1 MTTGTDEV
9 LYEVDGHIA
18 TITLNRPERLNAIT
32 TTMLRGLT
40 VALQEAETN
49 RDVRA
54 CVLTGAGRGFCA
66 GLDLKAAAEGSGIG
80 SGGGG
85 GGLGNTRDLPTTVL
99 FEMDTPVIAAVN
111 GAAAGYGFDLSL
123 GCDMRLLASSA
134 KLVVGPAKRGVVP
147 ESGGTWYLPRL
158 VGWAKAAELC
168 FLCRDVL
175 ADEALELGLANRV
188 LPDEEVLATAQ
199 AWAREVATNA
209 PLAVQATKRLFRH
222 GWTEDFES
230 HTHHA
235 LLQVMQLFG
244 TKDFAEAVRAFGEKR
259 APEFEGR

>member
-9 LYEVDGHIA
+9 LYEVDGHVA
-18 TITLNRPERLNAIT
+18 TITLNRPDRLNAIT
-32 TTMLRGLT
+32 ATMLQGLT
-40 VALQEAETN
+40 RAFEAAEAD

-80 SGGGG
+80 SGSG

-111 GAAAGYGFDLSL
+111 GPAAGYGFDLSL
-123 GCDMRLLASSA
+123 GCDMRLVADSA

-168 FLCRDVL
+168 FLCRDVA

-188 LPDEEVLATAQ
+188 LPVEEVLATAQ
-199 AWAREVATNA
+199 AWGREIATNA

-222 GWTEDFES
+222 GWTEDFDS

-244 TKDFAEAVRAFGEKR
+244 TKDFAEAVRAFGEGR
-259 APEFEGR
+259 SPEFEGR

>member
-9 LYEVDGHIA
+9 LYEVADHVA

-32 TTMLRGLT
+32 STMLDGLSKAL
-40 VALQEAETN
+40 VAADDD

-54 CVLTGAGRGFCA
+54 VVLTGAGKGFCA

-80 SGGGG
+80 GGDAGAAHIG
-85 GGLGNTRDLPTTVL
+85 TRELPTTVL
-99 FEMDTPVIAAVN
+99 FNMDTPVIAAVN

-123 GCDMRLLASSA
+123 GCDMRLMAAGA
-134 KLVVGPAKRGVVP
+134 KLVPGPAKRGVVP

-168 FLCRDVL
+168 FLCRDIR
-175 ADEALELGLANRV
+175 AEEALELGLANRV
-188 LPDEEVLATAQ
+188 LPAEDVLPTAVDWGKEIG
-199 AWAREVATNA
+199 ANA

-222 GWTEDFES
+222 GWTEDFDS

-244 TKDFAEAVRAFGEKR
+244 SKDFAEGVRAFGEGR

>member
-9 LYEVDGHIA
+9 HYEVDHQVA
-18 TITLNRPERLNAIT
+18 TITLNRPDRLNAIT
-32 TTMLRGLT
+32 ATMLQGLARAFET
-40 VALQEAETN
+40 AEADRE
-49 RDVRA
+49 VRA

-80 SGGGG
+80 SGSG
-85 GGLGNTRDLPTTVL
+85 GGLGNTRDLPTSVL

-111 GAAAGYGFDLSL
+111 GPAAGYGFDLSL
-123 GCDMRLLASSA
+123 GCDMRLVADSA

-168 FLCRDVL
+168 FLCRDVA

-188 LPDEEVLATAQ
+188 LPTEEVLPTAQ
-199 AWAREVATNA
+199 AWGREIATNA

-222 GWTEDFES
+222 GWTEDFDS

-244 TKDFAEAVRAFGEKR
+244 TRDFSEAVRAFGEGR
-259 APEFEGR
+259 LPEFEGR

>member
-1 MTTGTDEV
+1 MTSGTDEV
-9 LYEVDGHIA
+9 LYEVDGHVA

-32 TTMLRGLT
+32 ASMLRGLT
-40 VALQEAETN
+40 VALQEAEGDRN
-49 RDVRA
+49 VRA

-66 GLDLKAAAEGSGIG
+66 GLDLKAAAEGSAIG
-80 SGGGG
+80 GEGGG

-111 GAAAGYGFDLSL
+111 GSAAGYGFDLSL
-123 GCDMRLLASSA
+123 GCDMRLVAASA
-134 KLVVGPAKRGVVP
+134 TLVVGPAKRGVVP

-158 VGWAKAAELC
+158 VGWARAAELC
-168 FLCRDVL
+168 FLCRDVA

-188 LPDEEVLATAQ
+188 LPDEQVLPTARS
-199 AWAREVATNA
+199 WAGEVAANA

-222 GWTEDFES
+222 GWTEDFGS

-244 TKDFAEAVRAFGEKR
+244 TEDFAEAVRAFGEKR

>member
-9 LYEVDGHIA
+9 LYEVDDQVA

-32 TTMLRGLT
+32 STMLDGLSKAL
-40 VALQEAETN
+40 VAADDD

-54 CVLTGAGRGFCA
+54 VVLTGAGKGFCA

-80 SGGGG
+80 SGDGGG
-85 GGLGNTRDLPTTVL
+85 AHIGTRELPTTVL
-99 FEMDTPVIAAVN
+99 FNMDTPVIAAVN

-123 GCDMRLLASSA
+123 GCDIRLMASGA

-168 FLCRDVL
+168 FLCRDIR
-175 ADEALELGLANRV
+175 AEEALEIGLANRV
-188 LPDEEVLATAQ
+188 LPPEDVLPTAVG
-199 AWAREVATNA
+199 WAKEIGANA

-222 GWTEDFES
+222 GWTEDFDS

-244 TKDFAEAVRAFGEKR
+244 TKDFAEGVRAFGENR
-259 APEFEGR
+259 SPEFQGR

>member
-1 MTTGTDEV
+1 MATGTDEV
-9 LYEVDGHIA
+9 LYEVDGHVA

-32 TTMLRGLT
+32 TEMLRGLT
-40 VALQEAETN
+40 LAFASAEED

-85 GGLGNTRDLPTTVL
+85 LGSTRDLPTTVL

-111 GAAAGYGFDLSL
+111 GSAAGYGFDLSL
-123 GCDMRLLASSA
+123 GCDMRLVASSA

-188 LPDEEVLATAQ
+188 LADEEVLPTAQ
-199 AWAREVATNA
+199 AWAREIATNA
-209 PLAVQATKRLFRH
+209 PLAVQTTKRLFRH

-235 LLQVMQLFG
+235 LLQVMQMFG
-244 TKDFAEAVRAFGEKR
+244 TKDFAEAVRAFAEKR
-259 APEFEGR
+259 APEFDGR

>member
-1 MTTGTDEV
+1 MTSGTEEV
-9 LYEVDGHIA
+9 LYEVDGHVA

-32 TTMLRGLT
+32 ATMLRGLT
-40 VALQEAETN
+40 VALQEAEGD
-49 RDVRA
+49 RSVRA

-66 GLDLKAAAEGSGIG
+66 GLDLKAAAEGGGIG
-80 SGGGG
+80 GDAGG

-111 GAAAGYGFDLSL
+111 GSAAGYGFDLSL
-123 GCDMRLLASSA
+123 GCDMRLVAASA
-134 KLVVGPAKRGVVP
+134 TLVVGPAKRGVVP

-158 VGWAKAAELC
+158 VGWARAAELC
-168 FLCRDVL
+168 FLCRDVT

-188 LPDEEVLATAQ
+188 LPDEQVLPTARS
-199 AWAREVATNA
+199 WASEVAANA

-222 GWTEDFES
+222 GWTEDFGS

-244 TKDFAEAVRAFGEKR
+244 TEDFSEAVRAFTEKR

>member
-1 MTTGTDEV
+1 MITGTDEV
-9 LYEVDGHIA
+9 LYEVDDTVA
-18 TITLNRPERLNAIT
+18 TITLNRPDRLNAIT
-32 TTMLRGLT
+32 STMLAGLSK
-40 VALQEAETN
+40 ALQAADDD
-49 RDVRA
+49 RAVRA
-54 CVLTGAGRGFCA
+54 VVLTGAGKGFCA

-80 SGGGG
+80 SGDGGG
-85 GGLGNTRDLPTTVL
+85 AHIGTRELPTTVL
-99 FEMDTPVIAAVN
+99 FHMDTPVIAAVN

-123 GCDMRLLASSA
+123 GCDLRLMAEGA

-168 FLCRDVL
+168 FLCRDIR
-175 ADEALELGLANRV
+175 AEEALELGLANRV
-188 LPDEEVLATAQ
+188 LPVEEVLPTAV
-199 AWAREVATNA
+199 AWAEEVGTNA

-222 GWTEDFES
+222 GWTEDFDS

-244 TKDFAEAVRAFGEKR
+244 TKDFAEAVRSFAER
-259 APEFEGR
+259 RPPEFEGR

>member
-9 LYEVDGHIA
+9 LYEVDDTVA

-32 TTMLRGLT
+32 STMLEGLSKAL
-40 VALQEAETN
+40 VAADDD

-54 CVLTGAGRGFCA
+54 VVLTGAGKGFCA

-80 SGGGG
+80 SGDGGG
-85 GGLGNTRDLPTTVL
+85 AHIGTRDLPTTVL
-99 FEMDTPVIAAVN
+99 FNMDTPVIAAVN

-123 GCDMRLLASSA
+123 GCDIRLMAAGA

-168 FLCRDVL
+168 FLCRDIR
-175 ADEALELGLANRV
+175 AEEALELGLANRV
-188 LPDEEVLATAQ
+188 LPKEDVLSTAMD
-199 AWAREVATNA
+199 WAREIGTNA
-209 PLAVQATKRLFRH
+209 PIAVQATKRLFRH
-222 GWTEDFES
+222 GWTEDFDS

-244 TKDFAEAVRAFGEKR
+244 TKDFAEGVRAFGEGRK
-259 APEFEGR
+259 PEFQGR